1 MLYFSERED
10 GEIPRSND
18 EISNDVWL
26 GIRSLIQARV
36 EDGSFGASY
45 PENCFDG
52 PIPIGTDREAFNNA
66 MRAHIPGLP
75 DWPWAGQDKSPLTPT
90 MLDMIEFCWRCVG
103 EPIQLE
109 YHDYGNHNHLRFDIA
124 AGRRQF
130 SLSVEEIFRRNGIA
144 YRLTP
149 RGCIERVVPPVLH
162 EDLIQASFRTDD
174 PHLNKLLD
182 TATRKYIDRNPESRK
197 EGLDLLWDAW
207 ERLKTLGGGD
217 KKTQT
222 LSMLDDAAGNT
233 SPKFRAALEKE
244 AKELTKMGNQLS
256 IRHTE
261 TDQEQLARTEHV
273 DYLFHRM
280 FSLVNLVLQ
289 TK

>member
-52 PIPIGTDREAFNNA
+52 PIAIGTDREAFNNA
-66 MRAHIPGLP
+66 MQAHVPGLP
-75 DWPWAGQDKSPLTPT
+75 DWPWTAQDESPSTPSI
-90 MLDMIEFCWRCVG
+90 MDMIEFCWRCIG
-103 EPIQLE
+103 EPIPLE
-109 YHDYGNHNHLRFDIA
+109 YHDSGRHNHLRFDIL
-124 AGRRQF
+124 AGRRLF
-130 SLSVEEIFRRNGIA
+130 STGVEEIFRRNGIA
-144 YRLTP
+144 YSITSQ
-149 RGCIERVVPPVLH
+149 GCIERVVPTVLQ
-162 EDLIQASFRTDD
+162 EDLVQARFQTDD

-182 TATRKYIDRNPESRK
+182 TAVRKYIDRNPESRK

-222 LSMLDDAAGNT
+222 LSMLDDAAGDT
-233 SPKFRAALEKE
+233 SPKFRSALERGEGDNKHR
-244 AKELTKMGNQLS
+244 KPS
-256 IRHTE
+256 V
-261 TDQEQLARTEHV
+261 DSARGDESGTACQ
-273 DYLFHRM
+273 D
-280 FSLVNLVLQ
+280 
-289 TK
+289 